1 MRQFLAVVT
10 SCRARLGSPG
20 EPGLVVDFQG
30 SNITVVVGE
39 EEEEGEARLVR
50 SFGEASIE
58 ARIQVGAQP

>member
-1 MRQFLAVVT
+1 M
-10 SCRARLGSPG
+10 
-20 EPGLVVDFQG
+20 VDFQG